1 VTAGISWMTMRPSK
15 REKKKKRQHSF
26 NIQVHKTC
34 PLNLGKRII
43 LLLNMCTAIHLDMPG
58 AKPSPASAAKMGE
71 GAKVTPE
78 AQLKDLAEYFYSED
92 QIILAVVLISVR
104 QCNFDPEMSILMLR
118 N

>member
-1 VTAGISWMTMRPSK
+1 
-15 REKKKKRQHSF
+15 
-26 NIQVHKTC
+26 
-34 PLNLGKRII
+34 
-43 LLLNMCTAIHLDMPG
+43 
-58 AKPSPASAAKMGE
+58 MGE